1 MLSVDMINT
10 MTKGGLEGK
19 GVYLAY
25 TSGSQAIT
33 KRKQGRAYMGTEAE
47 SVEEDYRLTPSG

>member
-1 MLSVDMINT
+1 MINT

-33 KRKQGRAYMGTEAE
+33 KRKQDRTYMGMEAE
-47 SVEEDYRLTPSG
+47 SMQEE